1 MYKIE
6 NLTLSYENKRVIKNL
21 SLQME
26 SSKMV
31 GVLGLNGC
39 GKSTLLKALG
49 GLKTPDQGQIYLW
62 DEDIYKMRSSRLAKK
77 VALMLPP
84 VTPAPA
90 IQVMDYIQFGTLN
103 HKSLWEIPWGSPAS
117 DLKILKQFKELEL
130 EPLFSKTLNELSAG
144 ELMRVH
150 LAKALAQET
159 SLVLL
164 DEPAAH
170 LDLKHQIEILDLLK
184 NRVTHFRDSYLI
196 VFHSMFLASH
206 YCDEI
211 LLLHTT
217 LPALYGSAKEIL
229 TIKNIS
235 KYFDIPEN
243 FARASLTQA

>member
-1 MYKIE
+1 MYKIK
-6 NLTLSYENKRVIKNL
+6 NLTLSYETKTVIKNL
-21 SLQME
+21 SLE
-26 SSKMV
+26 IDSSKLV

-49 GLKTPDQGQIYLW
+49 GLKTPDQGQVYLW
-62 DEDIYKMRSSRLAKK
+62 DENIYKMRSSRLAKK

-84 VTPAPA
+84 VSPAPA
-90 IQVMDYIQFGTLN
+90 IKVMDYIEFGTLN
-103 HKSLWEIPWGSPAS
+103 HKSLWEIPWRSQAN

-130 EPLFSKTLNELSAG
+130 EPLLSKTLNELSAG

-150 LAKALAQET
+150 LAKTLAQET

-184 NRVTHFRDSYLI
+184 NRVIRSRDSYLV

-206 YCDEI
+206 YGDEI
-211 LLLHTT
+211 LLLHPT
-217 LPALYGSAKEIL
+217 LPTLYGKTKEIL
-229 TIKNIS
+229 TLKNIA
-235 KYFDIPEN
+235 KYFDISEN

>member
-1 MYKIE
+1 MYQIK
-6 NLTLSYENKRVIKNL
+6 NLTLAYENKTVIKNL
-21 SLQME
+21 SLQIE
-26 SSKMV
+26 SSKLV

-49 GLKTPDQGQIYLW
+49 GLKAPDQGQIYLW
-62 DEDIYKMRSSRLAKK
+62 DDEIYSMRPARLAKK

-84 VTPAPA
+84 VTPAPS
-90 IQVMDYIQFGTLN
+90 INVSYYIEFGTLN
-103 HKSLWEIPWGSPAS
+103 HKSLWEIPWGSQEKKK
-117 DLKILKQFKELEL
+117 KISKHFKELEL
-130 EPLFSKTLNELSAG
+130 EPLLSKTLNELSAG

-150 LAKALAQET
+150 LAKTLAQET

-170 LDLKHQIEILDLLK
+170 LDLKHQIEILDFLK
-184 NRVTHFRDSYLI
+184 NRVSHFRDSYLV

-211 LLLHTT
+211 LLLHPE
-217 LPALYGSAKEIL
+217 LPALYGPAKEIL
-229 TIKNIS
+229 TLKNIA

>member
-1 MYKIE
+1 MYQIK
-6 NLTLSYENKRVIKNL
+6 NLTLAYENKIVIKNL
-21 SLQME
+21 SLQIE
-26 SSKMV
+26 SSKLV

-49 GLKTPDQGQIYLW
+49 GLKTPDEGYVYLW

-84 VTPAPA
+84 VTPAPS
-90 IQVMDYIQFGTLN
+90 INVSDYIEFGTLN
-103 HKSLWEIPWGSPAS
+103 HQSLWEIPWGSQANTS
-117 DLKILKQFKELEL
+117 KLLKQFQELEL
-130 EPLFSKTLNELSAG
+130 ESLLSKTLNELSAG

-150 LAKALAQET
+150 LAKTLAQET

-184 NRVTHFRDSYLI
+184 NRVTHMRDSFLI

-211 LLLHTT
+211 VLLHPA
-217 LPALYGSAKEIL
+217 LPALYGPTKEIL
-229 TIKNIS
+229 TLKNIA

>member
-6 NLTLSYENKRVIKNL
+6 NLTLSYGDKPVIKNL
-21 SLQME
+21 SLQIE

-49 GLKTPDQGQIYLW
+49 GLKKPDQGQLYLW
-62 DEDIYKMRSSRLAKK
+62 DEDIYQMRSSRLAKK

-90 IQVMDYIQFGTLN
+90 IKVKDYIEFGALN
-103 HKSLWEIPWGSPAS
+103 HQPLWEIPWGSQANGT
-117 DLKILKQFKELEL
+117 KIIKQFQELDL
-130 EPLFSKTLNELSAG
+130 EPLLLKTLNELSAG
-144 ELMRVH
+144 ELMRVP
-150 LAKALAQET
+150 LAKTLAQET

-170 LDLKHQIEILDLLK
+170 LDLKHQIEILDLIK

-211 LLLHTT
+211 LLLHPQI
-217 LPALYGSAKEIL
+217 PALYGSTKEIL
-229 TIKNIS
+229 TLKNIS